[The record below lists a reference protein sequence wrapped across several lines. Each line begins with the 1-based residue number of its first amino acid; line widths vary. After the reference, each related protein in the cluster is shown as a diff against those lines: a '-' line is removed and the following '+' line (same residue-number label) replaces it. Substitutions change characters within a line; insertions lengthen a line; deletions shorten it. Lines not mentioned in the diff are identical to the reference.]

1 MHGILCCVKMQVF
14 TTKMEPS
21 TGISTHF
28 PYRTSVFARMDTYSD
43 ASFVVIFFFHWN
55 SKSVVH
61 GSTKNLSM
69 SFLAALTLLYR
80 LEGAQSSVGQKRRR

>member
-28 PYRTSVFARMDTYSD
+28 PYRTSEFARMDTYSD
-43 ASFVVIFFFHWN
+43 ASFVVIFFFTGTLRV
-55 SKSVVH
+55 SYMVVP
-61 GSTKNLSM
+61 
-69 SFLAALTLLYR
+69 R
-80 LEGAQSSVGQKRRR
+80 I